1 MLSVTILILG
11 LLLPQ
16 VGITPPQNPG
26 LAAKIRAMVKADQQL
41 RMEAIEL
48 LKQGKMTKEKADKLS
63 DIDRHNTNQM
73 KQIVKTYGWPTFT
86 LVGRQAAGDAW
97 LLVQHADLDP
107 KFQRLCLDLMGPL
120 LDQGEVSKANYA
132 YLTDRVL
139 SAEGKKQIY
148 GTQFVQGKDGRWNP
162 KPVEDPENVDRRR
175 AEMGMP
181 SLAEYKKM
189 LEEMYGTRPP
199 N

>member
-1 MLSVTILILG
+1 
-11 LLLPQ
+11 
-16 VGITPPQNPG
+16 
-26 LAAKIRAMVKADQQL
+26 MVKADQHL
-41 RMEAIEL
+41 RMEAIALSKE
-48 LKQGKMTKEKADKLS
+48 GKMTKEKGDKLA
-63 DIDRHNTNQM
+63 DIDRYNTNQM

-86 LVGRQAAGDAW
+86 LIGRQAAGDAW

-107 KFQRLCLDLMGPL
+107 KFQRLCLDLMEPL
-120 LDQGEVSKANYA
+120 LIQGEVSKANYA

-148 GTQFVQGKDGRWNP
+148 GTQFVQGMDGRWSP
-162 KPVEDPENVDRRR
+162 KPIEDPESVDRRR

-181 SLAEYKKM
+181 TLAEYKKM